1 MWSKREKRK
10 RRKNK
15 GVFGSD
21 QSNFKGIVPCKFDD
35 HSEWRPQFFFL
46 FSLSMPR
53 TLQSMIMSVCVSG
66 QRLTL
71 FSCSVNPCC
80 NFHSLMGWSL
90 MLIQSHSV
98 QFVQCSE
105 GKNHGAMACTVI
117 MQALGWISL
126 YALFCFLSLPVTPK
140 YISYYRKWI
149 TALGWLYTRQT
160 R

>member
-35 HSEWRPQFFFL
+35 HSEWRPQFFFC
-46 FSLSMPR
+46 FLSPC
-53 TLQSMIMSVCVSG
+53 LLLSKAWSCLYVCQG
-66 QRLTL
+66 NDLH
-71 FSCSVNPCC
+71 F
-80 NFHSLMGWSL
+80 FHALWIHAVISSLMGWSL
-90 MLIQSHSV
+90 MLIQSHPV